1 MGADPEQHDGDARVG
16 GTGCARRQ
24 RTSRWVPLAACLAA
38 LGYTGAKGVLAVRG
52 ELGLPGFPAP
62 ARPGVDP
69 WTGQLGNAGLGVLG
83 ALLALAA
90 LRQWRR
96 RVQIALAVALGLA
109 ALLETVGAAVLV
121 ARTLRLTTS
130 YAALPP
136 GPGPYLGAGYAV
148 LTATLFGATAG
159 LAARRR

>member
-1 MGADPEQHDGDARVG
+1 M
-16 GTGCARRQ
+16 
-24 RTSRWVPLAACLAA
+24 VPLAACLAA
-38 LGYTGAKGVLAVRG
+38 LGYTVAKGVLAARG

-62 ARPGVDP
+62 LRPGVDP
-69 WTGQLGNAGLGVLG
+69 WNAQLGNAVLGVLG

-96 RVQIALAVALGLA
+96 RVQITLAVALALA

-121 ARTLRLTTS
+121 ARTLRLTDS
-130 YAALPP
+130 FAALPP

-148 LTATLFGATAG
+148 LTATLFGATAT
-159 LAARRR
+159 LAAKRR